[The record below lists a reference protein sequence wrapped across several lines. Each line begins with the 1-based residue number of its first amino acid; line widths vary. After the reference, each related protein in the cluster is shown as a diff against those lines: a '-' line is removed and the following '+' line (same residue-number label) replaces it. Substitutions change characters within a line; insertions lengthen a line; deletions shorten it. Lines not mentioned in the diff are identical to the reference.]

1 MRYYHLPEFGGV
13 DALRL
18 GERDEPRPGPRQ
30 VLVRMR
36 AWSLN
41 HRDLLIARAA
51 YGRDV
56 RPGVVPLSDG
66 AGEVA
71 ATGEGVTRWRTG
83 DRVVCT
89 VIPRWISGPPTA
101 EKVAGMLGGSLDGVL
116 AEYVV
121 LDEEALVAVPAHLSL
136 AEAATLPCAAV
147 TAWHALVEVG
157 GLRPGQRLL
166 TLGTGGVSLFALQL
180 AVAGGARVTATS
192 GSAAKL
198 DRLRDLGAADVID
211 HAADP
216 AWGATVYERS
226 GGGVDH
232 VIEVGGSGTLRQSID
247 AVRTGGR
254 ISVIGVLSRGEG
266 IGPVPLLRKALSVQG
281 VLVGSREM
289 FEEMNRALERHR
301 IRPVVDGVFPFSDAA
316 DAYRRLASG
325 RHVGKVV
332 IAAD

>member
-71 ATGEGVTRWRTG
+71 ATGDGVTRWRPG
-83 DRVVCT
+83 DRVAGT
-89 VIPRWISGPPTA
+89 VIPRWTAGPPTA

-121 LDEEALVAVPAHLSL
+121 FDEEALVAVPAHLSL
-136 AEAATLPCAAV
+136 LEAATLPCAAV

-166 TLGTGGVSLFALQL
+166 TLGSGGVSLFALQL
-180 AVAGGARVTATS
+180 AAAGGAHVTATS
-192 GSAAKL
+192 GSADKL
-198 DRLRDLGAADVID
+198 DRLRGLGAADVVD

-216 AWGATVYERS
+216 GWGATVHERT
-226 GGGVDH
+226 GGVDH
-232 VIEVGGSGTLRQSID
+232 VIEVGGAGTLRQSIT
-247 AVRTGGR
+247 AARTGGR

-266 IGPVPLLRKALSVQG
+266 VGPVPLLRKALTVQG

-289 FEEMNRALERHR
+289 FEELNRALERHR
-301 IRPVVDGVFPFSDAA
+301 IHPVVDSVFPFSDAA
-316 DAYRRLASG
+316 AAYRRLASG

-332 IAAD
+332 IGAD